1 MTRRFLNA
9 KLHQATVTE
18 TNIEYEGSLTI
29 DLELMEKVGI
39 RVFEQVDVYNI
50 TRGTRFTT
58 YAIQGEYGRREI
70 IVNGAAAHLAER
82 NDKVIIAT
90 YCDLNE
96 DEIAIH
102 KPKILV
108 LGAGNRPV
116 VEK

>member
-58 YAIQGEYGRREI
+58 YAIQGNMEGVRLSLMVPLLI
-70 IVNGAAAHLAER
+70 WQSGMI
-82 NDKVIIAT
+82 K
-90 YCDLNE
+90 
-96 DEIAIH
+96 
-102 KPKILV
+102 
-108 LGAGNRPV
+108 
-116 VEK
+116 